1 MKKHLL
7 VGLAVGAFL
16 VCGTI
21 AISAKGGHQGQE
33 ASDKQQRCLEKFHFA
48 RHGRGKWTATHCVFC
63 PPGECNRHG
72 GKFAKNG
79 WRCSPANCRHH

>member
-1 MKKHLL
+1 MKKRLL

-16 VCGTI
+16 VCGSIATI
-21 AISAKGGHQGQE
+21 AKDGQHE
-33 ASDKQQRCLEKFHFA
+33 QKASDKQKRCLERFHFA
-48 RHGRGKWTATHCVFC
+48 RHGRGNWTTKHCVFC
-63 PPGECNRHG
+63 PRGECNTHG